1 MLARVATP
9 AAKRDEEMTERV
21 SGIARAAKEAGV
33 NELVW
38 IAVACTGWYVL
49 GCMVLAA
56 IDDEQESLRLWARSG
71 PLGEGG
77 VVLVVMLW
85 PVVWWMNRPSR
96 RKEGGG
102 DE

>member
-1 MLARVATP
+1 M
-9 AAKRDEEMTERV
+9 
-21 SGIARAAKEAGV
+21 

-71 PLGEGG
+71 PFGEGG
-77 VVLVVMLW
+77 FVLVVMLW

-96 RKEGGG
+96 RKEGGE